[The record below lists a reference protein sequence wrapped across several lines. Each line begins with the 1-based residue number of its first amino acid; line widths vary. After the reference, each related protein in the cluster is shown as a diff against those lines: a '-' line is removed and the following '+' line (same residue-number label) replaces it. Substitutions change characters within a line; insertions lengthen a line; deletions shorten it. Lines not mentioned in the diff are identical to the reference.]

1 MAKHAFQTEIKQLL
15 NLMIHSLYS
24 DRDIFLRELISNGS
38 DAMDKLQYLAL
49 TDEKY
54 KEFSGGG
61 KIEITY
67 DKEAKTIKISDMGIG
82 MNDED
87 MMESLGTIAKSGTK
101 SFIEKLT
108 GDAKK
113 DSNLIG
119 QFGVGFYSAFM
130 VASKISV
137 LSRKAGEDKAFVWE
151 SDGSGEYEIKE
162 ATKESH
168 GTEITLHLKDDA
180 EEYLSQ
186 WKLESIVKK
195 YSDHIPFPIFMQKE
209 KYLEGGKTETT
220 IEQINKASAL
230 WRRPKNEITEDE
242 YNEFYSAISHDS
254 DKPLLY
260 IHTKAEGTHEYTTLF
275 YIPQKAPIDMY
286 RVDYQP
292 GVKLYV
298 KRVFITD
305 DDKELMPTYMRF
317 VRGIIDA
324 EDLPLNVSREILQ
337 QNRLLS
343 TIKSASTKKILGE
356 LKKLAKS
363 DKEKYEKF
371 FKEFGRALKEG
382 LYSDYSNR
390 DDLLELMRFK
400 STAAEGFV
408 SLEEYETRMV
418 EGQKAIYYIVGD
430 DENLA
435 KNSPILEGFKAKNIE
450 VLVLDDEIDNIV
462 MPSVHKYKDFEIKNV
477 SASLND
483 EILKAEI
490 DEATI
495 NRLKPLVEKLKTT
508 LGDKVKDVKVS
519 GSLKDSAACV
529 VFDDA
534 HMTAQL
540 KEMLKA
546 MGQEAPESKPI
557 FEINPT
563 HPIINKLEA
572 ADDAKVAEIG
582 EVLFDLSV
590 MLSGESL
597 GDPSAFAKKVSS
609 ILANSL

>member
-67 DKEAKTIKISDMGIG
+67 DKDAKTIKISDMGIG

-87 MMESLGTIAKSGTK
+87 MVESLGTIAKSGTK

-119 QFGVGFYSAFM
+119 QFGVGFYAAFM

-137 LSRKAGEDKAFVWE
+137 LSRKAGEDKAFIWE

-162 ATKESH
+162 GAKESH
-168 GTEITLHLKDDA
+168 GTEITLTLKDDA

-209 KYLEGGKTETT
+209 KYLEEGKTETT

-230 WRRPKNEITEDE
+230 WRRAKNEITEDE
-242 YNEFYSAISHDS
+242 YNEFYSAITHDNE
-254 DKPLLY
+254 KPLLH

-275 YIPQKAPIDMY
+275 YIPQKAPMDMY
-286 RVDYQP
+286 RVDYQA

-317 VRGIIDA
+317 AKGIIDA

-343 TIKSASTKKILGE
+343 TIKTASTKKILGE
-356 LKKLAKS
+356 LKKLAKA

-382 LYSDYSNR
+382 LYSDYANR

-418 EGQKAIYYIVGD
+418 ADQKAVYYIVGD

-462 MPSVHKYKDFEIKNV
+462 MPSVNKYKDFEIKNV

-483 EILKAEI
+483 EILKAEV
-490 DEATI
+490 DEATTT
-495 NRLKPLVEKLKTT
+495 RLKPLVEKLTAA
-508 LGDKVKDVKVS
+508 LGDKVKEVKVS
-519 GSLKDSAACV
+519 GSLRDSAACV

-546 MGQEAPESKPI
+546 MGQEAPESKPV

-563 HPIINKLEA
+563 HPIISKLEA

-597 GDPSAFAKKVSS
+597 KDPSAFAKKVST
-609 ILANSL
+609 ILTNLL

>member
-54 KEFSGGG
+54 KGLGNDA
-61 KIEITY
+61 KLEITY
-67 DKEAKTIKISDMGIG
+67 DKDAKTITIKDAGIG

-87 MMESLGTIAKSGTK
+87 MVESLGTIAKSGTK
-101 SFIEKLT
+101 SFIENLT

-119 QFGVGFYSAFM
+119 QFGVGFYAAFM

-137 LSRKAGEDKAFVWE
+137 LSRKAGEDKAFIWE

-162 ATKESH
+162 GTKESH
-168 GTEITLHLKDDA
+168 GTEITLSLKDDA

-209 KYLEGGKTETT
+209 KYLEEGKTETS

-230 WRRPKNEITEDE
+230 WRRAKNEITEDE
-242 YNEFYSAISHDS
+242 YNEFYSAISHDN
-254 DKPLLY
+254 DKPLLH

-275 YIPQKAPIDMY
+275 YIPQKAPMDMY
-286 RVDYQP
+286 RVDYQA

-317 VRGIIDA
+317 AKGIIDA

-343 TIKSASTKKILGE
+343 TIKTASTKKILGE
-356 LKKLAKS
+356 LKKLAKA
-363 DKEKYEKF
+363 DKEKYATF

-382 LYSDYSNR
+382 LYSDYANR

-418 EGQKAIYYIVGD
+418 AEQKAVYYIVGD

-462 MPSVHKYKDFEIKNV
+462 MPSVNKYKDFEIKNV
-477 SASLND
+477 SNSLND

-490 DEATI
+490 DEATVT
-495 NRLKPLVEKLKTT
+495 RLKPLVEKLTAA
-508 LGDKVKDVKVS
+508 LGDKVKEVKVS

-546 MGQEAPESKPI
+546 MGQEAPESKPT
-557 FEINPT
+557 FEINPI

-597 GDPSAFAKKVSS
+597 KDPSAFAKKVSS
-609 ILANSL
+609 ILTNSL

>member
-54 KEFSGGG
+54 KNLSGES

-67 DKEAKTIKISDMGIG
+67 DKEAKTIKITDGGIG
-82 MNDED
+82 MDDED
-87 MMESLGTIAKSGTK
+87 MMEALGTIAKSGTK

-130 VASKISV
+130 VADNISV
-137 LSRKAGEDKAFVWE
+137 LSRKAWEEKAFIWE
-151 SDGSGEYEIKE
+151 SDGSGEYEIKAGE
-162 ATKESH
+162 KETH

-186 WKLESIVKK
+186 WKLEAIVKK

-209 KYLEGGKTETT
+209 KYLEEGKSETSV
-220 IEQINKASAL
+220 EQINKASAL
-230 WRRPKNEITEDE
+230 WRRAKNEISEDE
-242 YNEFYSAISHDS
+242 YNEFYSAISHDN
-254 DKPLLY
+254 DKPLLH

-275 YIPQKAPIDMY
+275 YIPQKAPMDMY
-286 RVDYQP
+286 RVDYQA

-317 VRGIIDA
+317 AKGVIDA

-337 QNRLLS
+337 QNRLL
-343 TIKSASTKKILGE
+343 TAIKTASTKKILGE
-356 LKKLAKS
+356 LKKLSKS
-363 DKEKYEKF
+363 DKEKYEIF

-382 LYSDYSNR
+382 LYSDYANR

-400 STAAEGFV
+400 STAADGFV
-408 SLEEYETRMV
+408 SLEEYATRMV
-418 EGQKAIYYIVGD
+418 EGQKAVYYIIGD

-450 VLVLDDEIDNIV
+450 VLVLDDEVDTIV
-462 MPSVHKYKDFEIKNV
+462 MPTVNKYKDFEIKNV
-477 SASLND
+477 SASLSD
-483 EILKAEI
+483 EILKAEV
-490 DEATI
+490 DEAVI
-495 NRLKPLVEKLKTT
+495 ERLKPLIEKLTT
-508 LGDKVKDVKVS
+508 ALGSKVKEVKVS
-519 GSLKDSAACV
+519 GSLQDSAACV
-529 VFDDA
+529 VYEDA

-546 MGQEAPESKPI
+546 MGQEAPESKPT
-557 FEINPT
+557 FEINPN
-563 HPIINKLEA
+563 HAIINKLES
-572 ADDAKVAEIG
+572 ADEAKVGEIG
-582 EVLFDLSV
+582 ELLFELSV

-597 GDPSAFAKKVSS
+597 KDPAAFAKKVSAV
-609 ILANSL
+609 LVNSL

>member
-54 KEFSGGG
+54 KGLGGDA

-67 DKEAKTIKISDMGIG
+67 DKEAKTIKICDMGIG

-87 MMESLGTIAKSGTK
+87 MVESLGTIAKSGTK

-119 QFGVGFYSAFM
+119 QFGVGFYAAFM

-137 LSRKAGEDKAFVWE
+137 LSRKAGEDKAFIWE

-162 ATKESH
+162 GAKDTH
-168 GTEITLHLKDDA
+168 GTEITLSLKDDA

-209 KYLEGGKTETT
+209 KYLEEGKTETS

-230 WRRPKNEITEDE
+230 WRRAKNEITEDE
-242 YNEFYSAISHDS
+242 YNEFYSAISHDN
-254 DKPLLY
+254 DKPLMH

-275 YIPQKAPIDMY
+275 FIPQKAPMDMY
-286 RVDYQP
+286 RVDYQA

-317 VRGIIDA
+317 AKGIIDA

-337 QNRLLS
+337 QNRLLT
-343 TIKSASTKKILGE
+343 TIKTASTKKILGE
-356 LKKLAKS
+356 LKKLSKA

-382 LYSDYSNR
+382 LYSDYANR

-418 EGQKAIYYIVGD
+418 ADQKAVYYIVGD

-462 MPSVHKYKDFEIKNV
+462 MPSVNKYKDFEIKNV
-477 SASLND
+477 SSSLND
-483 EILKAEI
+483 EILKAEV
-490 DEATI
+490 DEATTT
-495 NRLKPLVEKLKTT
+495 RLKPLIEKLTT
-508 LGDKVKDVKVS
+508 ALEGKVKEVKVS
-519 GSLKDSAACV
+519 GSLRDSAACV
-529 VFDDA
+529 VFDDM

-540 KEMLKA
+540 KEMLRA
-546 MGQEAPESKPI
+546 MGQEAPESKLI

-597 GDPSAFAKKVSS
+597 KDPSAFAKKVSS

>member
-54 KEFSGGG
+54 KGLGGDA

-67 DKEAKTIKISDMGIG
+67 DKEAKTIKICDMGIG

-87 MMESLGTIAKSGTK
+87 MVESLGTIAKSGTK

-119 QFGVGFYSAFM
+119 QFGVGFYAAFM

-137 LSRKAGEDKAFVWE
+137 LSRKAGEDKAFIWE

-162 ATKESH
+162 GAKDTH
-168 GTEITLHLKDDA
+168 GTEITLTLKDDA

-209 KYLEGGKTETT
+209 KYLEEGKTETS

-230 WRRPKNEITEDE
+230 WRRAKNEITEDE
-242 YNEFYSAISHDS
+242 YNEFYSAISHDN
-254 DKPLLY
+254 DKPLMH

-275 YIPQKAPIDMY
+275 YIPQKAPMDMY
-286 RVDYQP
+286 RVDYQA

-317 VRGIIDA
+317 AKGIIDA

-337 QNRLLS
+337 QNRLLA
-343 TIKSASTKKILGE
+343 TIKTASTKKILGE
-356 LKKLAKS
+356 LKKLSKA

-382 LYSDYSNR
+382 LYSDYANR

-418 EGQKAIYYIVGD
+418 AEQKAVYYIVGD

-462 MPSVHKYKDFEIKNV
+462 MPSVNKYKDFEIKNV
-477 SASLND
+477 SSSLND
-483 EILKAEI
+483 EILKAEV
-490 DEATI
+490 DEATTT
-495 NRLKPLVEKLKTT
+495 RLKPLIEKLTT
-508 LGDKVKDVKVS
+508 ALDGKVKEVKVS
-519 GSLKDSAACV
+519 GSLRDSAACV
-529 VFDDA
+529 VFDDM

-540 KEMLKA
+540 KEMLRA

-597 GDPSAFAKKVSS
+597 KDPSAFAKKVSS

>member
-87 MMESLGTIAKSGTK
+87 MVESLGTIAKSGTK

-137 LSRKAGEDKAFVWE
+137 LSRKAGEEKAFIWE

-162 ATKESH
+162 GTKESH
-168 GTEITLHLKDDA
+168 GTEITLYIKDDA
-180 EEYLSQ
+180 TEYLSQ

-209 KYLEGGKTETT
+209 KYLEGGKTEIS

-242 YNEFYSAISHDS
+242 YNEFYSAISHDNE
-254 DKPLLY
+254 KPLLY

-286 RVDYQP
+286 RVDYQA

-305 DDKELMPTYMRF
+305 NDKELMPTYMRF

-356 LKKLAKS
+356 LKKLAKA

-382 LYSDYSNR
+382 LYSDYANR

-400 STAAEGFV
+400 STVAEGFV

-418 EGQKAIYYIVGD
+418 EGQKAVYYIVGD

-477 SASLND
+477 SNSLND
-483 EILKAEI
+483 EILKAQI
-490 DEATI
+490 DEATLE
-495 NRLKPLVEKLKTT
+495 RLKPLVEKLTAA
-508 LGDKVKDVKVS
+508 LGDKVKEVRVS

-546 MGQEAPESKPI
+546 MGQEAPESKPT

-563 HPIINKLEA
+563 HPIISKLEA

-582 EVLFDLSV
+582 ELLFDLSV

-597 GDPSAFAKKVSS
+597 KDPSAFAKKVSS
-609 ILANSL
+609 ILVNSL